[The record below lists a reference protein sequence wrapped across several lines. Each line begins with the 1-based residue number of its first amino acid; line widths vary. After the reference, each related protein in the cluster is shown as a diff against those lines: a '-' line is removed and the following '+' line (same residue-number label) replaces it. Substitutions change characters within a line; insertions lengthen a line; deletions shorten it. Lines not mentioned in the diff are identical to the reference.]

1 MQHMND
7 LLANLLPDTEPATP
21 DVGQVWLDNRT
32 NELLTWDGTY
42 WRIGDM
48 VRVETVVDMSATPAA
63 DHDIG
68 WNVPAG
74 FDVVKASARLLKTI
88 TGAAGG
94 VKVGFGT
101 KAAGDPDKYGL
112 TADLNAGTTDQTI
125 NPTWNNGAAD
135 DLGLTACDAGGAA
148 AGTIAGS
155 ADADVRVMVWMRP
168 IVTLPS

>member
-1 MQHMND
+1 MRHMND
-7 LLANLLPDTEPATP
+7 MLAGLLPSAEPAAP
-21 DVGQVWLDNRT
+21 DVGQSWIDART
-32 NELLTWDGTY
+32 NEMLTWDGTY

-48 VRVETVVDMSATPAA
+48 IRVETEVAVAVAPAA
-63 DHDIG
+63 DTDIG

-74 FDVVKASARLLKTI
+74 FDVVKASCRLLKTI
-88 TGAAGG
+88 TGAGGG

-125 NPTWNNGAAD
+125 NPTWNDGAAD

-148 AGTIAGS
+148 AGTLAGS
-155 ADADVRVMVWMRP
+155 GDADVRVMVWMRP